1 MARKFTRG
9 NETCDTQG
17 VTFPKGDTMKLARY
31 LLLAASFAGVAGSA
45 AAQEAQGTWSDP
57 GYSADASRV
66 YEVDVDRDGK
76 ADYLLKLEQSDTL
89 A

>member
-1 MARKFTRG
+1 
-9 NETCDTQG
+9 
-17 VTFPKGDTMKLARY
+17 MKLARY
-31 LLLAASFAGVAGSA
+31 FLLAASLAGFAGAV

-66 YEVDVDRDGK
+66 YEVDVDRDGT
-76 ADYLLKLEQSDTL
+76 ADYLIKLEQSDTL